1 VTVAPARCFT
11 KTAKD
16 RCRVCF
22 TCVRGCPAKAIR
34 INQRQAEIV
43 PERCIGCGNCV
54 RVCSQGAKQPVDT
67 TAELRA
73 LLGGQDR
80 VAAMVAPSFAAEFHE
95 LLDYRVLVGMLRAL
109 GFSLVTEVAFG
120 ADLVAARYR
129 TLLAERR
136 PNQQYI
142 ATTCPAVVGFVER
155 YWPELVGKLAPI
167 ASPMVAMARA
177 LHELEGTA
185 LKIVFIGPCVAKKVE
200 AVQEELA
207 GDVDVAITFQEL
219 RRMFAASEIRADEV
233 EPTDFDPPY
242 PGLGALFPLN
252 RGLLQAASIPED
264 LTRTDVIA
272 TDGGIR
278 NLVDSIKEFASGR
291 VDAGMLELLSCN
303 GCIAGPA
310 MTTDEMPFRRRARV
324 AEHARRQIVLRDR
337 AAWGRTMDRLRGLD
351 LRRRFLPFDQRM
363 AEPSDDE
370 TSRILR
376 QMGKE
381 KREDELNCRAC
392 GYQTCRNHAVAIYRG
407 LAESQ
412 MCLPY
417 VIDRLDTA
425 VRDLSDSHRQLQSTQ
440 DQLMH
445 SERLASM
452 GQLAAGVAHELN
464 NPLGVVI
471 MYAHLLVDE
480 MGSDAPLS
488 KDLHMIAEQADRCK
502 RIVSSL
508 LDFARE
514 NKLLLQEIALEQ
526 LILRSL
532 ASVPVPET
540 VEVEV
545 QFGHKRS
552 SCEVDPEQMTQVFTN
567 LLTNAFA
574 AMPGGGQLLI
584 ATADEEER
592 ISATVR
598 DNGHGISA
606 ENLQR
611 IFQPFF
617 TTKRIGRGT
626 GLGLAVVYG
635 IVKMHRGEITVKS
648 NADPE
653 RGPTFTEFRVRF
665 PRCQSGVASAWRMV

>member
-1 VTVAPARCFT
+1 
-11 KTAKD
+11 
-16 RCRVCF
+16 
-22 TCVRGCPAKAIR
+22 VRGCPAKAIR
-34 INQRQAEIV
+34 ITHRQAEIV

-67 TAELRA
+67 TGELTNLIATSR
-73 LLGGQDR
+73 Q

-95 LLDYRVLVGMLRAL
+95 LADYRVLVGLLRAL

-129 TLLAERR
+129 TLLDERR
-136 PNQQYI
+136 PDQQYI

-155 YWPELVGKLAPI
+155 YWPELVDNLAPI
-167 ASPMVAMARA
+167 VSPMVAMARA
-177 LHELEGTA
+177 LHELHGPELGIA
-185 LKIVFIGPCVAKKVE
+185 FIGPCVAKKVE
-200 AVQEELA
+200 AVQYDLR

-219 RRMFAASEIRADEV
+219 RRLIAGRGIRPEEV
-233 EPTDFDPPY
+233 EPADFDPPH
-242 PGLGALFPLN
+242 PRLGALFPLN
-252 RGLLQAASIPED
+252 RGLLQAASIRED
-264 LTRTDVIA
+264 LTSVDVLA
-272 TDGGIR
+272 ADGGIR
-278 NLVDSIKEFASGR
+278 NLVDAIKEFAAGE
-291 VDAGMLELLSCN
+291 VDAGLLELLSCN
-303 GCIAGPA
+303 GCISGPG
-310 MTTDEMPFRRRARV
+310 MTTQEMPFRRRARV
-324 AEHARRQIVLRDR
+324 AEHARRQIVLRDH
-337 AAWGRTMDRLRGLD
+337 AAWEENMDLLRGID
-351 LRRRFLPFDQRM
+351 LGRGYMPFDQRM
-363 AEPSDDE
+363 ADPSE
-370 TSRILR
+370 EEIQRIFR

-381 KREDELNCRAC
+381 RREDELNCRAC

-425 VRDLSDSHRQLQSTQ
+425 VHQLSDSHRQLQSTQ

-471 MYAHLLVDE
+471 MYAHLLRDEAGVD
-480 MGSDAPLS
+480 SALY
-488 KDLHMIAEQADRCK
+488 KDLSMISEQADRCK
-502 RIVSSL
+502 RIVSNL

-532 ASVPVPET
+532 ESVPVPDGI
-540 VEVEV
+540 EVTV

-567 LLTNAFA
+567 LFTNAFA
-574 AMPGGGQLLI
+574 AMPQGGQL
-584 ATADEEER
+584 TVTTEDDEDR
-592 ISATVR
+592 ICVAVR
-598 DNGHGISA
+598 DTGHGIA
-606 ENLQR
+606 PEHLQR

-617 TTKRIGRGT
+617 TTKGIGRGT

-635 IVKMHRGEITVKS
+635 IVKMHRGELAVDS
-648 NADPE
+648 QADPAK
-653 RGPTFTEFRVRF
+653 GPTWTELRVSF
-665 PRCQSGVASAWRMV
+665 PRCQANPLLARRTA

>member
-34 INQRQAEIV
+34 INQRQAEVV

-73 LLGGQDR
+73 LLGGQER

-129 TLLAERR
+129 SLLAERR
-136 PNQQYI
+136 PDQQYI
-142 ATTCPAVVGFVER
+142 ASTCPAVVGFVER
-155 YWPELVGKLAPI
+155 YWPELAGKLVPVV
-167 ASPMVAMARA
+167 SPMVAMARA
-177 LHELEGTA
+177 LHELEGPA
-185 LKIVFIGPCVAKKVE
+185 LKIAFIGPCVAKKVE
-200 AVQEELA
+200 AVQDELA

-219 RRMFAASEIRADEV
+219 RRLFAASEIRPGEV
-233 EPTDFDPPY
+233 EPDDFDPPY

-252 RGLLQAASIPED
+252 RGLLQAASIRED
-264 LTRTDVIA
+264 LTRVDVIA

-278 NLVDSIKEFASGR
+278 NLVDSIKEFASGK

-303 GCIAGPA
+303 GCIAGPG
-310 MTTDEMPFRRRARV
+310 MTSDEMPFRRRARV

-337 AAWGRTMDRLRGLD
+337 VAWRRAMDRLGRLD
-351 LRRRFLPFDQRM
+351 LGRRFSPFDQRM
-363 AEPSDDE
+363 ADPSE
-370 TSRILR
+370 EEISRILR

-417 VIDRLDTA
+417 VIDRLDST
-425 VRDLSDSHRQLQSTQ
+425 VRELSDSHRQLQSTQ

-464 NPLGVVI
+464 NPLGVVL

-480 MGSDAPLS
+480 MGNESPLCR
-488 KDLHMIAEQADRCK
+488 DLAMIAEQADRCK

-514 NKLLLQEIALEQ
+514 NKLLLQEIALEH
-526 LILRSL
+526 LVLRSL
-532 ASVPVPET
+532 ESVPAPDQ

-574 AMPGGGQLLI
+574 AMSPGGQLSI
-584 ATADEEER
+584 ATDDQEDR
-592 ISATVR
+592 ISVTIR
-598 DNGHGISA
+598 DSGHGIES

-626 GLGLAVVYG
+626 GLGLAVAYG
-635 IVKMHRGEITVKS
+635 IVKMHRGEITVAS
-648 NADPE
+648 NADPLQ
-653 RGPTFTEFRVRF
+653 GPTWTEFCVSF
-665 PRCQSGVASAWRMV
+665 PRCQSGALPGWRTT